1 MLTDY
6 IAILLAEKSAMW
18 VTALL
23 VDSGRYERLASSY
36 TYFWIPV
43 IFILF
48 YSRSNIYHMRPIL
61 DKIRDIFYC
70 TCNGLAVSLLFLYF
84 AHKNIV
90 DNAVFPVAF
99 AVCAFG
105 LGYAIWYMY
114 WRCLKSWHLLYEPVI
129 LIGAG

>member
-1 MLTDY
+1 MWVESKENTEKAYMGRAFDGQMTGHRYLRRIMSVLADY

-70 TCNGLAVSLLFLYF
+70 TCNGLVVSLLFL
-84 AHKNIV
+84 
-90 DNAVFPVAF
+90 
-99 AVCAFG
+99 
-105 LGYAIWYMY
+105 
-114 WRCLKSWHLLYEPVI
+114 
-129 LIGAG
+129 